1 MYLLMPRAS
10 WEQAPCIT
18 HFSFPVTDT
27 MSNLIVSP
35 LVNAELLRLNL
46 KMNFVKIPISIFLMA
61 FSVVMH
67 RNLKCIGRNSWE
79 KLNVL

>member
-1 MYLLMPRAS
+1 MYLLMPRAP

-18 HFSFPVTDT
+18 HLSFPVIDT
-27 MSNLIVSP
+27 MSKLIVSP

-61 FSVVMH
+61 FSVGMH
-67 RNLKCIGRNSWE
+67 RNLKC
-79 KLNVL
+79 